1 MLSKGSAENKGS
13 AGKTPPKSTKSARA
27 ARTEK
32 EATAVDDSSVEN
44 VYFLNAFP
52 IPNSVL
58 RTSRVCVLSLL
69 MVMGTLEAYT
79 LRLIPIHIY
88 GKVIHEFD
96 PWFNFRA
103 SEYLDEHGWDAFFH
117 WYDYMSW
124 YPLGR
129 PVGTTIF
136 PGLQIT
142 SVLIRRALS
151 MLGVSMTMNDVC
163 CLIPAWF
170 GSVATV
176 LAALLAY
183 ETWGSFSGAAMT
195 AGLFA
200 ILPAHLMRSMAGE
213 YDNECIAMAAMLLT
227 FYLWVRSLRNAG
239 SWPIGVLTGLAYGYM
254 VSTWGGF
261 IFVLNMVALHAAVC
275 VFADWMRGRYD
286 ASLLWAYSLFF
297 VVGTAIAT
305 RVPPVGWTPFKS
317 LEQLMALLVF
327 IFMWALH
334 FSEILRR
341 RADVPICSTKA
352 LRIRARVF
360 MITCGVLV
368 LAAALLAPQ
377 GYFGPLSSRV
387 RALFVQHTRTGNP
400 LVDSVAEHMP
410 TSADAFWSYFH
421 ICLPGSLLGFF
432 VTLFLCSA
440 RYHHGKSFILLYYL
454 VAYYFSTKMSRL
466 MLLSGPAAVVLTGN
480 MLGGVMDLSVDSLFL
495 PPGVC
500 EDGKKRQMKGRHKQ
514 KDFAERVETRI
525 STAWKKMCRRRP
537 FFAAA
542 LVGALLVLGG
552 HALLTSGYREHCHQF
567 AEAVS
572 GPQIIMRAQLR
583 TGEIVM
589 LDDYYVSYLWL
600 RNNTPADARIL
611 AWWDYGYQITGIG
624 NRTSL
629 ADGNTWNHEHIATI
643 GKLLTSPVAKA
654 HLLIR
659 HLADY
664 VLIWTGSRAEDLMK
678 SPHMA
683 RIGNSVYRDICT
695 EDDPLCS
702 NFGFEDY
709 DLSRPTPMM
718 RMSLLYNLHV
728 SGEHPSPAI
737 DNMFRLAYRSR
748 HGLVKIYKVMNVSAE
763 SKAWVADPK
772 NRKCDAPGSWLCA
785 GQYPPA
791 KEIQEMLARRIDYGQ
806 LEDFNR
812 GKRDD
817 AYYRA
822 YMRRIRNEGRG

>member
-1 MLSKGSAENKGS
+1 MNTAQLTLC
-13 AGKTPPKSTKSARA
+13 GKYPLDYPTAR
-27 ARTEK
+27 R
-32 EATAVDDSSVEN
+32 VISILN
-44 VYFLNAFP
+44 VFIIALAIYRAYS
-52 IPNSVL
+52 IRMISI
-58 RTSRVCVLSLL
+58 RV
-69 MVMGTLEAYT
+69 
-79 LRLIPIHIY
+79 Y
-88 GKVIHEFD
+88 GWIIHEFD

-275 VFADWMRGRYD
+275 VFADWLRGRYD

-297 VVGTAIAT
+297 VVGTAVAT

-400 LVDSVAEHMP
+400 LVDSVAEHRPSSGGALWRLLHLCCPLWLIGMI
-410 TSADAFWSYFH
+410 SQ
-421 ICLPGSLLGFF
+421 ILLGEKENLRANTFMIWYSIMVF
-432 VTLFLCSA
+432 
-440 RYHHGKSFILLYYL
+440 
-454 VAYYFSTKMSRL
+454 YFGCRMSRL
-466 MLLSGPAAVVLTGN
+466 ILLTGPVAASYSGRVI
-480 MLGGVMDLSVDSLFL
+480 GGLMDWAIRLLFWTNGESMKSKGSPTIRSKKLEKKGHLPNNNERSLQKRFQDAANL
-495 PPGVC
+495 WPHGV
-500 EDGKKRQMKGRHKQ
+500 
-514 KDFAERVETRI
+514 RVTI
-525 STAWKKMCRRRP
+525 AILV
-537 FFAAA
+537 FAALLFNPMA
-542 LVGALLVLGG
+542 RSYNEDSIKMAHTLSNPRLMWYSMTEQNTPVLV
-552 HALLTSGYREHCHQF
+552 
-567 AEAVS
+567 
-572 GPQIIMRAQLR
+572 
-583 TGEIVM
+583 
-589 LDDYYVSYLWL
+589 DDYYVSYLWL

-683 RIGNSVYRDICT
+683 RIGNSVYRDICPG
-695 EDDPLCS
+695 DDPLCS

-772 NRKCDAPGSWLCA
+772 NRKCDAPGSWLCT

-822 YMRRIRNEGRG
+822 YMRRVRNEGRG